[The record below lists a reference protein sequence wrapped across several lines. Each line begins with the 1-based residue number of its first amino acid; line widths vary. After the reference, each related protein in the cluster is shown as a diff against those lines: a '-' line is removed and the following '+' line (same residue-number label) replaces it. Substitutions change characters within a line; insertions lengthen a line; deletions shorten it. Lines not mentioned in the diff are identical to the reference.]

1 MERSRE
7 NTVTKKL
14 ELIRSEPK
22 KRVEEGSYR
31 VEFSIEGID
40 LAYQFKVWNKSPNY
54 MCFLIEEKSDIL
66 SSLRVGGTLNMK
78 YYHTD
83 SIFPSDYL
91 DTVIQHVTKK
101 DQGRF
106 KGHYIVGLEII
117 RSQNSEKTH

>member
-1 MERSRE
+1 
-7 NTVTKKL
+7 
-14 ELIRSEPK
+14 
-22 KRVEEGSYR
+22 VEEGSYR